1 MIRRRLPILFAALL
15 AWSTAASASEPI
27 ELALDWIPGGNHAP
41 IYYALAQGW
50 YEAAGLAVT
59 IETGKGSA
67 ASSQAVGFGKNPA
80 GIADFGTSLVAIG
93 KGAKLVAVM
102 AIYENAPFTIYW
114 LNSSGIRS
122 VKDLAGRSIGN
133 PPGDAARVMWPA
145 LAKASGLAPDAVRW
159 VNIAPQ
165 AKLSAL
171 KSRAVDAMT
180 DNYNGH
186 DLKVHELG
194 DDMGYQLFRDV
205 GLNPH
210 GHTVIVNADY
220 LAAHRDAVARFVRVT
235 QKAYAA
241 CLPDGRPCVE
251 ALLSANS
258 GLQLQEHLDQW
269 QRTKELMRDDYAH
282 DVALGGFDP
291 QRMAADYTLI
301 ETYFKL
307 ETPFEIDHAYTNAF
321 LDRTVKMP

>member
-1 MIRRRLPILFAALL
+1 MPRLRPLIF
-15 AWSTAASASEPI
+15 SVAASLWAMAAIAAEPI
-27 ELALDWIPGGNHAP
+27 DLALDWIPGGNHAP
-41 IYYALAQGW
+41 LYYALDQGW
-50 YEAAGLAVT
+50 YKAAGVTLT
-59 IETGKGSA
+59 IENGKGSG
-67 ASSQAVGFGKNPA
+67 ASAQAVGFGKNPV
-80 GIADFGTSLVAIG
+80 GVADLGTALVAIG

-102 AIYENAPFTIYW
+102 AIYENAPFSIYW

-159 VNIAPQ
+159 VNISPQ

-171 KSRAVDAMT
+171 KSHAVDAVT

-186 DLKVHELG
+186 DLKVRELG
-194 DDMGYQLFRDV
+194 DDMGFQLFRDA

-210 GHTVIVNADY
+210 GHAVIVNADY
-220 LAAHRDAVARFVRVT
+220 LAAHRDAIASFVRVT
-235 QKAYAA
+235 QKAYGA
-241 CLPDGRPCVE
+241 CVPDGKPCVE
-251 ALLSANS
+251 ALLRANS

-282 DVALGGFDP
+282 NVALGGFDP
-291 QRMAADYTLI
+291 QRMIADYALV

-307 ETPFEIDHAYTNAF
+307 DQAFVIESAYTNAF
-321 LDRTVKMP
+321 LDPAVKMP